1 MSRLILDLEQ
11 FKLSK
16 HAGQRQQQRGFQCV
30 DMALVLQWGEE
41 VEDGFVL
48 SDRAIKSARKAL
60 AMLGRKPALQR
71 LDHLRGM
78 ALIEQDGILVTV
90 FRADKKRLRRLR
102 AGHVKAA

>member
-1 MSRLILDLEQ
+1 MSRHIFDLEQ
-11 FKLSK
+11 FKLSQ
-16 HAGQRQQQRGFQCV
+16 HARQRQQQRGFQYA

-48 SDRAIKSARKAL
+48 SDRAIKNARKEL
-60 AMLGRKPALQR
+60 ARLGRKPALQR

-78 ALIEQDGILVTV
+78 ALIEQDGTLVTV

-102 AGHVKAA
+102 AGHVAAA